1 MKTTSGILLA
11 AVSFATAAMMQ
22 SCEKKDLCYDHGH
35 MVDLQINFDWS
46 QAPDAD
52 PHTMV
57 VRLFRPD
64 GSHYAVYELTNTNTD
79 HIRVEAGEYIML
91 CHNGEMDNVT
101 EIEGDYTDYALTTRP
116 RALLAPMNRGDEQLP
131 PRPGMSTGELVRST
145 PERVWAVQG
154 EVLNLRPKVTGQK
167 VTVTPREAT
176 SHYTVTITK
185 VENLNPGIDIS
196 GAITGMVR
204 AACPEP
210 DTTKKLNTDWNTY
223 ISHAEIT
230 GGNPC
235 MPWLILWRMVFS
247 TVPSVALVPPRIM
260 MMPCAIPTHMAAPR
274 RSAAPL
280 SKDVAMSL
288 SFISFKWKITPMIPD
303 TRPITKNCDAI
314 SGI

>member
-64 GSHYAVYELTNTNTD
+64 GSHYAVYELTNTTAD

-154 EVLNLRPKVTGQK
+154 EVLNLLPKVKGQNI
-167 VTVTPREAT
+167 TVTPREAT
-176 SHYTVTITK
+176 SHCTVTITK

-196 GAITGMVR
+196 GAITGMSEGWNVAGAHPAGDAVTHPVPIEQVDDHTLR
-204 AACPEP
+204 AEFYIFGHCHDNDSPHFFSVYTSNNIYKDFNITDQLHSAENSHEIHIELEGLTLTIPGTGMSPGVSGWGEVV
-210 DTTKKLNTDWNTY
+210 NTD
-223 ISHAEIT
+223 ID
-230 GGNPC
+230 
-235 MPWLILWRMVFS
+235 M
-247 TVPSVALVPPRIM
+247 
-260 MMPCAIPTHMAAPR
+260 
-274 RSAAPL
+274 
-280 SKDVAMSL
+280 K
-288 SFISFKWKITPMIPD
+288 
-303 TRPITKNCDAI
+303 
-314 SGI
+314 